1 VGVVDARTTW
11 WLLENLTIVVVLC
24 YKLVLP
30 IVSIMWLRSCR
41 NACSGM
47 WSMVDRNTPCA
58 PEVCQL
64 RCRHGWWRKMVQHIL
79 EVGIKLRI
87 ESGLE
92 TINLLHGI
100 DKACVDILY
109 MVTN

>member
-1 VGVVDARTTW
+1 
-11 WLLENLTIVVVLC
+11 
-24 YKLVLP
+24 
-30 IVSIMWLRSCR
+30 
-41 NACSGM
+41 M
-47 WSMVDRNTPCA
+47 WSMVDRNTPCV

-64 RCRHGWWRKMVQHIL
+64 RCTHGWWRKMVQHLL

-87 ESGLE
+87 ESVLE

-100 DKACVDILY
+100 AKACVDILY